1 MSKATGVETLNIFR
15 QLTLQQLEALLGHRA
30 RPGLLAYLATVKDRG
45 QRHATHG
52 GRPLERRK
60 LAALEHI
67 TLYAYEV
74 EPWVVLLE
82 PKVSCVEHAPRGNVL
97 VVQPI
102 P

>member
-1 MSKATGVETLNIFR
+1 MPKATGVEPFNFFR
-15 QLTLQQLEALLGHRA
+15 QLTLQHLEALLGHRA
-30 RPGLLAYLATVKDRG
+30 RPGLLAYLATLKDRG

-60 LAALEHI
+60 LTALEHT
-67 TLYAYEV
+67 TLNAYDV
-74 EPWVVLLE
+74 KPWAVLWE
-82 PKVSCVEHAPRGNVL
+82 PKVSCVEHAPRDNVL